1 MIRGPA
7 PGGHRL
13 APGGHAKGFWL
24 GKGAVGTTSPAAD
37 LTRDQPRPSR
47 ASSAPIA
54 PAGHTLESRLIRGIN
69 ELVPM
74 YRTEE
79 LKQLHMAAV
88 PDARR
93 PESLAKIIFDCDKL
107 FTEEDTM
114 VGPT

>member
-1 MIRGPA
+1 
-7 PGGHRL
+7 
-13 APGGHAKGFWL
+13 
-24 GKGAVGTTSPAAD
+24 
-37 LTRDQPRPSR
+37 
-47 ASSAPIA
+47 
-54 PAGHTLESRLIRGIN
+54 
-69 ELVPM
+69 M